1 MCIKEIKS
9 DNKLIAFIISKNYHE
24 DGIRFV
30 TDPEFPL
37 QLAFIKNSKNSIVE
51 RHFHPTYNRVIKERM
66 ELIFIRK
73 GKLYIEFFDDN
84 KNFLEG
90 CNVNS
95 GDSVFFASGG
105 HSIKYLET
113 SEIIELR
120 LGPYNE
126 NFDKE
131 LF

>member
-24 DGIRFV
+24 DGLRFV

-51 RHFHPTYNRVIKERM
+51 RHFHPSFNRVIKERM
-66 ELIFIRK
+66 EFIFVCK
-73 GKLYIEFFDDN
+73 GRLYIEFYDNN

-90 CNVNS
+90 CKVSS
-95 GDSVFFASGG
+95 GDSVFIASGG

-120 LGPYNE
+120 LGPYNKKLDKV
-126 NFDKE
+126 NF
-131 LF
+131 